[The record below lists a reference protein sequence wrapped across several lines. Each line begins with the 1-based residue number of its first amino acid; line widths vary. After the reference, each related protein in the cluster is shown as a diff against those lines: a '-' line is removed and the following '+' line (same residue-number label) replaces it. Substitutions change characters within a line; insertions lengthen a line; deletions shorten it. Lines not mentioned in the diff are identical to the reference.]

1 MYDERAEERNMEQ
14 PASRDTRLTYDD
26 FLLFP
31 DDGKRHEIID
41 GEHYVTPSPLKKH
54 QIAAG
59 NLHAII
65 WNYTR
70 QYRSGS
76 VYVAPFD
83 VILSDA
89 DVVQPDVF
97 FVTEDRRSIAT
108 DRGVTG
114 APDLVIEV
122 LSESTRKIDQ
132 TLKLKRYARFG
143 VQEYWLVDPE
153 AETVTM
159 YRRGA
164 EGLELIAST
173 DPITSP
179 LLPHFTLPLHE
190 IFTE

>member
-1 MYDERAEERNMEQ
+1 MTLA
-14 PASRDTRLTYDD
+14 ATKLTYDD
-26 FLLFP
+26 YLLIP
-31 DDGKRHEIID
+31 EDGRRHEIID
-41 GEHYVTPSPLKKH
+41 GELYVTPSPLKKH

-97 FVTEDRRSIAT
+97 FLSNERRAIAT
-108 DRGVTG
+108 ERGVMG

-122 LSESTRKIDQ
+122 LSESTRQLDQ
-132 TLKLKRYARFG
+132 TLKLKRYGRFG
-143 VQEYWLVDPE
+143 VREYWLVDPE
-153 AETVTM
+153 TKTVVIH
-159 YRRGA
+159 RCGA
-164 EGLELIAST
+164 EGLEQVPST

-179 LLPHFTLPLHE
+179 LLPNFRISLAE
-190 IFTE
+190 IFAE